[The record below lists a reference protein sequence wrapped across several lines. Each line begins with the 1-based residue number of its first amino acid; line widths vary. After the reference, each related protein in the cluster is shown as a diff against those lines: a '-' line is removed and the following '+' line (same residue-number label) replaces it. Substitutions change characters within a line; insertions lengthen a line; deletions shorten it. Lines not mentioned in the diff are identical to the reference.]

1 MDIYFNSLC
10 KTLACDKSVFNMP
23 LLERI
28 RVNSLEPGTLSSYI
42 IPGSQLTTVDTKFSD
57 RKIIVIPLF
66 RLNSDAIGDLDSDF
80 SLAIKP
86 RADGVRLSCFMLADE
101 TVALATMVAHWA
113 DMGVND
119 EFHILWLFNDKAGLS
134 TYCLN
139 DDIRDELQIACAI
152 ADDHNPLTQEEIRAW
167 QGIAARAD
175 YLGIFEY
182 VDLCNEN

>member
-10 KTLACDKSVFNMP
+10 KTLACDKSAFNMP

-28 RVNSLEPGTLSSYI
+28 RVNSLERGTLSSYI
-42 IPGSQLTTVDTKFSD
+42 IPGSQLTTVDTKFSGS
-57 RKIIVIPLF
+57 KIIVVPLF
-66 RLNSDAIGDLDSDF
+66 GLSSEAIGDSDSAF

-101 TVALATMVAHWA
+101 TVALAEMVAYWA
-113 DMGVND
+113 DMDVND
-119 EFHILWLFNDKAGLS
+119 EFHILWLFDDKAGLS

-152 ADDHNPLTQEEIRAW
+152 ADDHNPLTQEEVRAW
-167 QGIAARAD
+167 QSVAAHAD

-182 VDLCNEN
+182 VDLCDGN